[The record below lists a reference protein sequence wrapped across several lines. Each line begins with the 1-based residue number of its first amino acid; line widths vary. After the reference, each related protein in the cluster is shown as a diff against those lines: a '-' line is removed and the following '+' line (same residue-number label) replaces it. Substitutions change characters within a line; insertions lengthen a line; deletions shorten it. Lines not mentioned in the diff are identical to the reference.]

1 MYQSQNNIF
10 SLSYAD
16 ISIKKFVDERI
27 IMLIKLFS
35 INVKA
40 HIFKRLDQ
48 KLYRLFSKLRRSFQH
63 VILYVVLN
71 SFSQNHLG
79 KMCTAMKI
87 Q

>member
-10 SLSYAD
+10 IASLSYAD

-35 INVKA
+35 INVKV

-48 KLYRLFSKLRRSFQH
+48 KLYRVFSKLRRSF
-63 VILYVVLN
+63 
-71 SFSQNHLG
+71 
-79 KMCTAMKI
+79 
-87 Q
+87 